1 MAEQKR
7 FYWIKLKESFFV
19 NNEVTDWIISQPN
32 GCEYIVLYL
41 KLCLL
46 TANKGGRLAMQI
58 GEMIIPYDVKKISA
72 DTKFDV
78 DTVIVAMEL
87 FRKIGLIYEEE
98 DGILK
103 IPYVE
108 EIVGSETPAAQRKR
122 KSRATKAL
130 ESAESVTMSQK
141 CLGQCHT
148 DKEKDKD
155 KREKILDINS
165 ESADEEETAKAVPGD
180 SIDSIDPADKL
191 QIFKGCILLSD
202 NQMGE
207 LLDLMGLEIFDEY
220 IARMQGFINHSG
232 GYVKNHYETLLKWY
246 REDTRIKK

>member
-108 EIVGSETPAAQRKR
+108 EIVGSESSSAQRVREHR
-122 KSRATKAL
+122 KNKKLKASKEVKSL
-130 ESAESVTMSQK
+130 QCNADVTQ
-141 CLGQCHT
+141 
-148 DKEKDKD
+148 EKDKD
-155 KREKILDINS
+155 KREKILDIKS
-165 ESADEEETAKAVPGD
+165 ESEDVEETAKAVPGD

-220 IARMQGFINHSG
+220 IARMQGFIYSG
-232 GYVKNHYETLLKWY
+232 GYVKNHYETLQKWY
-246 REDTRIKK
+246 REDTRINK